1 TFLCD
6 NHATRARE
14 LTPPSFHFTSVL
26 GCRRLRYPYGYGGR
40 PDTGGYDYRGNN
52 HENGDYARGYN
63 RCVDCCCCSCLIKC
77 QDCCEACCE
86 YCPSTY
92 HNYIRTSRNA

>member
-1 TFLCD
+1 MVIVTQ
-6 NHATRARE
+6 
-14 LTPPSFHFTSVL
+14 PSVL

-63 RCVDCCCCSCLIKC
+63 RWWGSISSSGCLGWRKIG
-77 QDCCEACCE
+77 
-86 YCPSTY
+86 
-92 HNYIRTSRNA
+92 